1 MTKAA
6 KTAPKTKRIRL
17 LAAVLSLAVIG
28 ILIWGANVWV
38 IPAFRH
44 TSPAGQTEPEV
55 QDRAFTRADFPSG
68 KKQTIK
74 VKGIYV
80 SDSMA
85 GYTTGMNKLI
95 QLVDE
100 TELNSMVI
108 DIKNDYGRIAYQST
122 LPMAVEYGVGSSNI
136 RDIDALMNK
145 LISHN
150 IYPIARIVTFKDPYI
165 ALKKP
170 EWAVKKGD
178 GSVWLDRSKA
188 AWLDPYNREAWDYII
203 SIARDA
209 AKHGFR
215 EIQFDYVR
223 FPSDGSGVNA
233 LVYPGKDSRSRQ
245 QVVADFLAYARQ
257 QLEPEH
263 VWVSADIF
271 GLIPVVNDDQGI
283 GQYWEDAIQG
293 IDYVSPMAYPSHY
306 APYTFGIKNPNADP
320 YKTVYETMKKGLER
334 MAKSPANGKVTMR
347 PWLQDFSMGTP
358 SYTAADVRAQIQAC
372 YDLGVDQWILWN
384 AANRYTRDA
393 LQPETYNG
401 WR

>member
-203 SIARDA
+203 
-209 AKHGFR
+209 
-215 EIQFDYVR
+215 
-223 FPSDGSGVNA
+223 PS
-233 LVYPGKDSRSRQ
+233 PGTRPST
-245 QVVADFLAYARQ
+245 
-257 QLEPEH
+257 
-263 VWVSADIF
+263 VSARSS
-271 GLIPVVNDDQGI
+271 LITF
-283 GQYWEDAIQG
+283 A
-293 IDYVSPMAYPSHY
+293 SPLMA
-306 APYTFGIKNPNADP
+306 
-320 YKTVYETMKKGLER
+320 
-334 MAKSPANGKVTMR
+334 
-347 PWLQDFSMGTP
+347 
-358 SYTAADVRAQIQAC
+358 AA
-372 YDLGVDQWILWN
+372 
-384 AANRYTRDA
+384 
-393 LQPETYNG
+393 
-401 WR
+401 